1 MPLRLFW
8 PILAQVAPDPVGGGA
23 LIQYGALGFMA
34 LVLIAAVRV
43 LWTRQQAQYD
53 AEREAHEKELI
64 RLHEQVKTEVTRGDR
79 LETELLTLHKFISS
93 ELSGNLVRSTEAM
106 KETADLLRYRGER

>member
-1 MPLRLFW
+1 MPLRFFW
-8 PILAQVAPDPVGGGA
+8 PALAQVAPDPVGGGM

-34 LVLIAAVRV
+34 ILLIAAVRV
-43 LWTRQQAQYD
+43 LWVKMEAQRD
-53 AEREAHEKELI
+53 AERAASEKEME
-64 RLHEQVKTEVTRGDR
+64 RLHAALKTEIVRGDR
-79 LETELLTLHKFISS
+79 LETELLALHKFISS

>member
-1 MPLRLFW
+1 M
-8 PILAQVAPDPVGGGA
+8 AQVTPDPVGGGA

-43 LWTRQQAQYD
+43 LWTRSEAQRD
-53 AEREAHEKELI
+53 AERAASEKEME
-64 RLHEQVKTEVTRGDR
+64 RLHTTLKTEILRGDR

>member
-1 MPLRLFW
+1 MRFFW
-8 PILAQVAPDPVGGGA
+8 PAMAQVAPDPLGGGA
-23 LIQYGALGFMA
+23 LIQYGALGFIA

-53 AEREAHEKELI
+53 AEREAHEKELM
-64 RLHEQVKTEVTRGDR
+64 RLHDQVKAEMVRGDR
-79 LETELLTLHKFISS
+79 LETELLALHKFISS